1 MAGRFASQL
10 ILYTAVSLSL
20 AAPAFIGAQTADRP
34 GAVHGVVF
42 DSLITSRLL
51 EGAEVW
57 IESTNRMAKSDAA
70 GNFVLSAVP
79 PGRYL
84 LTLYHPIL
92 DSAGLSVPPVRVDVI
107 SDNTT
112 DVTLATPSP
121 AQAHHLLCPSD
132 PLRRVGA
139 ILAVIR
145 NASDGKPLGSVAIPA
160 AWTTYDLGESRVRA
174 TPQSIEARSDRAGH
188 VLLCRLP

>member
-70 GNFVLSAVP
+70 GNFVLSDVP

-92 DSAGLSVPPVRVDVI
+92 DSAGLSLPPVMVDVI
-107 SDNTT
+107 SDNTRT
-112 DVTLATPSP
+112 SRSP
-121 AQAHHLLCPSD
+121 
-132 PLRRVGA
+132 RRVPHRRIICCA
-139 ILAVIR
+139 RRIR
-145 NASDGKPLGSVAIPA
+145 CIAWERSSPSSA
-160 AWTTYDLGESRVRA
+160 ARPMAKRW
-174 TPQSIEARSDRAGH
+174 ARS
-188 VLLCRLP
+188 